1 MMSQANEMTLR
12 FPADART
19 EGFARMVICAFCLEL
34 HPTVSELSD
43 VKTAVSE
50 AVTNAIVHAYP
61 EKTGDVVMRAYLS
74 GEKGEL
80 TVEVED
86 SGRGIENVE
95 QAMEP
100 FFTTGPEQERSGMG
114 FAVMRSFMDALE
126 VASTPGK
133 GTLVRMRKK
142 FGQDA

>member
-12 FPADART
+12 FPADARN

-61 EKTGDVVMRAYLS
+61 EKMGDVIMRAYLS

-86 SGRGIENVE
+86 TGRGIENIE

>member
-1 MMSQANEMTLR
+1 MSQANEMTLA
-12 FPADART
+12 FPADARN

-34 HPTVSELSD
+34 QPTVSELSD

-61 EKTGDVVMRAYLS
+61 DGQGQVTLRARLS
-74 GEKGEL
+74 GERREM

-126 VASTPGK
+126 VVSTPGK
-133 GTLVRMRKK
+133 GTLVRMRKR

>member
-12 FPADART
+12 FPADARN

-95 QAMEP
+95 Q
-100 FFTTGPEQERSGMG
+100 ERSGMG

>member
-1 MMSQANEMTLR
+1 
-12 FPADART
+12 
-19 EGFARMVICAFCLEL
+19 
-34 HPTVSELSD
+34 
-43 VKTAVSE
+43 
-50 AVTNAIVHAYP
+50 
-61 EKTGDVVMRAYLS
+61 MRAYLS

-133 GTLVRMRKK
+133 GTLVRMHKK

>member
-1 MMSQANEMTLR
+1 MSRANCMALT
-12 FPADART
+12 FPADARN

-61 EKTGDVVMRAYLS
+61 DGCGDVTLRARI
-74 GEKGEL
+74 GADAQEVI
-80 TVEVED
+80 VEVED
-86 SGRGIENVE
+86 GGRGIENVA

-100 FFTTGPEQERSGMG
+100 FYTTGAQQERSGMG
-114 FAVMRSFMDALE
+114 FAVMGSFMDALE
-126 VASTPGK
+126 VNSTPGK
-133 GTLVRMRKK
+133 GTLVRMRKR
-142 FGQDA
+142 FGQEA

>member
-1 MMSQANEMTLR
+1 MSRANEMTLT
-12 FPADART
+12 FPAQACN
-19 EGFARMVICAFCLEL
+19 EGFARMVISAFCLEL
-34 HPTVSELSD
+34 HPTLSELSD

-61 EKTGDVVMRAYLS
+61 DETGEVIMRASIADTRTLC
-74 GEKGEL
+74 
-80 TVEVED
+80 VEIED
-86 SGRGIENVE
+86 HGRGIENVE

-100 FFTTGPEQERSGMG
+100 FFTTGPELERSGMG

-126 VASTPGK
+126 VTSAPGT
-133 GTLVRMRKK
+133 GTLVRMHKH